1 MHAAEQTFTFIMIL
15 IISDSDSFASQLD
28 SSTNWVQDTAANGN
42 SHNAKQ
48 NKKKAG
54 ALEQNKQWT
63 SCIMSSGIFIKS
75 STFRTEGGCWDIRSR
90 LLYLRP

>member
-1 MHAAEQTFTFIMIL
+1 MIL

-28 SSTNWVQDTAANGN
+28 SSTNWVQDTAAYGN

-48 NKKKAG
+48 NKKKGRRPG
-54 ALEQNKQWT
+54 AKQAVDFVHHEQRHLHQVQH
-63 SCIMSSGIFIKS
+63 
-75 STFRTEGGCWDIRSR
+75 FRTEGGCWDIRSR